1 MKRYSQKVSVLLLA
15 TLVSCNNEDSFY
27 QQEALNSLAQNNEEI
42 ITLSNP
48 TGGEELPP
56 AAQPP
61 AGNPPVIIPEPP
73 VVVNPPVVIPQPPV
87 VIPPVIV
94 VPDNDLCIQ
103 NPSAPACIVA
113 PIAKKP
119 SVATILLTLSQ
130 VEPNAAQ
137 LIAVNIVKQVS
148 EVLSPKILFL
158 EDSNL
163 RGEDPN
169 DVLFVHLLLQ
179 GYNVV
184 AKKIPRGGLNP
195 SELIG
200 FDLVWLINPGHPIQD
215 SKTKQTLKNFQR
227 SVVLQGD
234 DMAAGNLDLTG
245 LRYKSN
251 GASISCSGRSYK
263 FDNLG
268 GYNYQVSMLE
278 QFLPGIPLNL
288 TFSEYGN
295 DIDHTEVAVNDGK
308 TKVLAV
314 ASAPAGTC
322 EISSIPVITVR
333 EK

>member
-1 MKRYSQKVSVLLLA
+1 MKRYNPKLSLLLLA
-15 TLVSCNNEDSFY
+15 TLVSCNKEDSFY
-27 QQEALNSLAQNNEEI
+27 QQEALNALAQNNEEI
-42 ITLSNP
+42 ITLSDP

-61 AGNPPVIIPEPP
+61 VVNPPVIVPEPPVVVVNPPVIIPEPP
-73 VVVNPPVVIPQPPV
+73 VVNPPVV
-87 VIPPVIV
+87 V

-103 NPSAPACIVA
+103 NPSSPACVVA

-130 VEPNAAQ
+130 VEANAAQ

-148 EVLSPKILFL
+148 PVASPKILFL

-184 AKKIPRGGLNP
+184 AKKIPAGGLNP
-195 SELIG
+195 NELIG

-215 SKTKQTLKNFQR
+215 SKTKLSLKNFLG

-234 DMAAGNLDLTG
+234 DMAANNQDLTG

-251 GASISCSGRSYK
+251 GTSISCSGRSYK

-278 QFLPGIPLNL
+278 QFLPGIPLNS

-295 DIDHTEVAVNDGK
+295 DIDHVEVADGK
-308 TKVLAV
+308 TKILAY
-314 ASAPAGTC
+314 ARAPAGTC
-322 EISSIPVITVR
+322 EMYTPVITVR